1 MQLYTQTSG
10 TGPDL
15 VLVHGWGLH
24 GGIWGRFVPLLET
37 HFRVTCV
44 DLPGHGRSDWQ
55 GEETLDAMTEAVLS
69 VAPAPAAWL
78 GWSLGGL
85 VATRAALMAPGK
97 VTALVTIAS
106 SPCFVRKPGRQ
117 SATLPLL
124 LDTFA
129 AELAQDYVRTL
140 NRFLALQVRG
150 SNHYGEVL
158 KTLRALLLAH
168 GEPDA
173 AGLRAGLEVLRTADL
188 RDSLRDIG
196 CPTLLLMGERDTLVP
211 VNAGHAASELF
222 RNAQL
227 EVIEGVGH
235 APFIAQPEVVAR
247 LVHEFVYKKS
257 VPSPSGRRTGRGDI
271 E

>member
-1 MQLYTQTSG
+1 MSIYTHTSG

-24 GGIWGRFVPLLET
+24 GGIWDRFVPLLEA
-37 HFRVTCV
+37 HFRVSCV

-55 GEETLDAMTEAVLS
+55 GEVTLDAMTDAVLS

-85 VATRAALMAPGK
+85 VATRAAIMAPDR
-97 VTALVTIAS
+97 VMALITIAS
-106 SPCFVRKPGRQ
+106 TPCFVRKPDWQ
-117 SATLPLL
+117 NAMLPVL

-150 SNHYGEVL
+150 SDRYGEVL
-158 KTLRALLLAH
+158 KTLRALLQAH

-173 AGLRAGLEVLRTADL
+173 AGLRAGLQVLQTADL
-188 RDSLRDIG
+188 RDSLGDID
-196 CPTLLLMGERDTLVP
+196 CPVLLIMGERDTLVP
-211 VNAGHAASELF
+211 VNAGQAASELF
-222 RNAQL
+222 PDAQL
-227 EVIEGVGH
+227 SVIEGAGH
-235 APFIAQPEVVAR
+235 APFIAQPEVVAKY
-247 LVHEFVYKKS
+247 V
-257 VPSPSGRRTGRGDI
+257 RRFLAADVAVV
-271 E
+271 